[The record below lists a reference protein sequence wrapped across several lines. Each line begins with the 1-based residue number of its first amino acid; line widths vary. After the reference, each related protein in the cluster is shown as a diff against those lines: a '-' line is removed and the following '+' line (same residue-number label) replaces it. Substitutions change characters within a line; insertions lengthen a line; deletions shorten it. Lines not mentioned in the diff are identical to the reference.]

1 MTETIFRAKVLSKG
15 MDSIFLTGTT
25 VAQVL
30 LFLVV
35 FHSTVCTDL
44 FSEYAHRAVLDAEG
58 KIKLFWNIDWDA
70 ETVSFAVEA
79 ETTGWVGFGF
89 STGSGQMIG
98 SDVVI
103 GWVKDNKGFLT
114 VRMPN

>member
-1 MTETIFRAKVLSKG
+1 MAVSLVF
-15 MDSIFLTGTT
+15 
-25 VAQVL
+25 L
-30 LFLVV
+30 LFLSA
-35 FHSTVCTDL
+35 FCSTVSADL
-44 FSEYAHRAVLDAEG
+44 YSEYAHHAVLDPQQ
-58 KIKLFWNIDWDA
+58 KMKLFWTVDWDA

-103 GWVKDNKGFLT
+103 GWVKDGEGYLK
-114 VRMPN
+114 VRII